1 MFQSPTLT
9 GSLMGL
15 GVTLAFSGLL
25 LALTRFLPGRTHLG
39 APLPDG
45 TRVAYP
51 MNGAPTFFI
60 SVVAYVGLGAAG
72 VFDPVWPIRHFFD
85 LLIGA
90 NLFAVILTA
99 ILWWQGPERHQQSAI
114 MGFWLGAELNPR
126 WFDVDL
132 KVFSYRPSLI
142 GLELLVIAFGFA
154 ELQQNGSI
162 SLAMWLFQAFWLFY
176 LAMTFLFEHGM
187 LSMFDVI
194 EERFGFMLVFGDYGL
209 VPFFYCIGGF
219 AILTRP
225 EPLSIGAAVAIAL
238 LFSFGYWIFRGANGH
253 ARRDTRRNA
262 RRTRLTRGGRRRH
275 RHRKRPGRS
284 DSTQSNQAPARRWM
298 AHKCNPCHRMDH
310 RLVPCARRGNGK
322 GGGGSSPSLSAMR
335 PSLPRSSHSTR
346 FAHPLYYKHVSP
358 ATRSSNACMQYAFH
372 PWSKCARHSAV
383 VTKTC
388 SIRVRSSTRPGHA
401 GCVSFRAVA

>member
-1 MFQSPTLT
+1 MFQSPTVT

-15 GVTLAFSGLL
+15 GVMIAFSGFL

-60 SVVAYVGLGAAG
+60 TVAAYIGLGAAG

-90 NLFAVILTA
+90 NLFSVLLSA
-99 ILWWQGPERHQQSAI
+99 ILWWRGPERKLHTPI
-114 MGFWLGAELNPR
+114 IGFWLGAELNPR

-162 SLAMWLFQAFWLFY
+162 SLAMWLFQAFWFFY

-225 EPLSIGAAVAIAL
+225 EPLSVGAAVVITL
-238 LFSFGYWIFRGANGH
+238 LFAFGYWVFRGANGQKNQFK
-253 ARRDTRRNA
+253 ADPTRPIWGKA
-262 RRTRLTRGGRRRH
+262 PETVGGRLLVSGFWGIGRKLNYTGEILAYVAIALTTGFHSPWPYALPLWLLSLLLH
-275 RHRKRPGRS
+275 RAHRDDKRCRAKYG
-284 DSTQSNQAPARRWM
+284 ALWEAY
-298 AHKCNPCHRMDH
+298 
-310 RLVPCARRGNGK
+310 CAR
-322 GGGGSSPSLSAMR
+322 A
-335 PSLPRSSHSTR
+335 R
-346 FAHPLYYKHVSP
+346 FRMFPFIY
-358 ATRSSNACMQYAFH
+358 
-372 PWSKCARHSAV
+372 
-383 VTKTC
+383 
-388 SIRVRSSTRPGHA
+388 
-401 GCVSFRAVA
+401 